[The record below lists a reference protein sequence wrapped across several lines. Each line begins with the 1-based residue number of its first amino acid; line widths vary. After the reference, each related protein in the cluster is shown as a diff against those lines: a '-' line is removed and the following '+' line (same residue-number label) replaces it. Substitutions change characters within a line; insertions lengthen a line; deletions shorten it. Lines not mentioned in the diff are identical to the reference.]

1 MVLWLMPRLDPLHL
15 RHQVPQRYQ
24 VDWLDHY
31 SSHIHQPMGLL
42 VHRYPLIHLGH
53 LDQHHLRLQLHLLL
67 HPHLENQEVRN
78 CHRYGHHRPYHH
90 HRHSHHYLL
99 LG

>member
-53 LDQHHLRLQLHLLL
+53 LDQHHLRLQLHLSL
-67 HPHLENQEVRN
+67 HPNL
-78 CHRYGHHRPYHH
+78 
-90 HRHSHHYLL
+90 
-99 LG
+99 